1 MKFNEIEYKYNA
13 SEIDQFAFNKKC
25 EELGG
30 TYEYVRSFDSF
41 YKKINSTFDD
51 LCYIQPELQKY
62 NKQNLPNIVRHRF
75 GNHNNELTLKQ
86 GVTPPNDK
94 NSTANRIEINLQLSS
109 ETDVEMVNAFYQ
121 LLGYQ
126 FDYKILKKSHIF
138 DFGDCELVYY
148 IVYSVESKR
157 VTRASNEK
165 YTEIG
170 RYIEIEAK
178 SDNLNES
185 FKIINK
191 YEKILGF
198 NQDQRLN
205 KSLYEL
211 CKLLEKV

>member
-13 SEIDQFAFNKKC
+13 SQIDLFDFKKKC
-25 EELGG
+25 EELNSE
-30 TYEYVRSFDSF
+30 YEYIRSFDSF

-62 NKQNLPNIVRHRF
+62 NNQNLPNIVRHRF

-86 GVTPPNDK
+86 KVTDLNDK
-94 NSTANRIEINLQLSS
+94 NNTSNRIEINLQLSPEIDI
-109 ETDVEMVNAFYQ
+109 ETVNAFYQ

-126 FDYKILKKSHIF
+126 FDYKILKKSNIF
-138 DFGDCELVYY
+138 DFGNAELVYY

-157 VTRASNEK
+157 PTRNSTEK

-191 YEKILGF
+191 YEKLLGF
-198 NQDQRLN
+198 NQEQRLN

>member
-1 MKFNEIEYKYNA
+1 MKFNEIEYKYDA

-25 EELGG
+25 GELNS
-30 TYEYVRSFDSF
+30 EYVRSFDSF
-41 YKKINSTFDD
+41 YRKINSTFDD

-62 NKQNLPNIVRHRF
+62 NNQNLPNIVRHRF

-94 NSTANRIEINLQLSS
+94 NSTANRIEINLQLTP
-109 ETDVEMVNAFYQ
+109 ETDIETVNAFYK

-138 DFGDCELVYY
+138 DFGNAELVYY

-157 VTRASNEK
+157 PTRNSTEK

-185 FKIINK
+185 FTPLKI
-191 YEKILGF
+191 
-198 NQDQRLN
+198 
-205 KSLYEL
+205 
-211 CKLLEKV
+211 

>member
-1 MKFNEIEYKYNA
+1 MKFNEIEYKYDA
-13 SEIDQFAFNKKC
+13 SEIDQFTFNKKC

-30 TYEYVRSFDSF
+30 TYEYIRSFDSF

-51 LCYIQPELQKY
+51 LCYIQPELCKF
-62 NKQNLPNIVRHRF
+62 NNQNLPNIVRHRF

-86 GVTPPNDK
+86 KTNDL
-94 NSTANRIEINLQLSS
+94 NANRIEINLQLSS
-109 ETDVEMVNAFYQ
+109 ETDQETVNAFYQ

-138 DFGDCELVYY
+138 DFGNAELVYY

-157 VTRASNEK
+157 PTRNSTEK

-178 SDNLNES
+178 SDNLNDS

-191 YEKILGF
+191 YENILGF
-198 NQDQRLN
+198 NQEQRLN

-211 CKLLEKV
+211 CVAKN